1 MGLQEDQEAR
11 MPGPTAWKVQ
21 ALTQVSIY
29 SEDSGRG
36 GVLCRGLHLGLWTCG
51 LFLRGG
57 FRQH

>member
-1 MGLQEDQEAR
+1 MGLQEDQEVR

-21 ALTQVSIY
+21 ALAQVSVY
-29 SEDSGRG
+29 SEGSGRG
-36 GVLCRGLHLGLWTCG
+36 GVLCRDLHLGLWTCG